1 MKQLAALRRKAGLT
15 QDQLAKAAKIRQ
27 ATISDWERG
36 IQVATLASIRKVA
49 KTLKCSL
56 EELL

>member
-1 MKQLAALRRKAGLT
+1 MKQLADLRKNAGLT
-15 QDQLAKAAKIRQ
+15 QEQLAKAAKVRQ

-36 IQVATLASIRKVA
+36 EQVATLASIRKLA
-49 KTLKCSL
+49 KALKCKL